1 MALGVRKPRFPLP
14 YICTIRVKL
23 KHFVKQGNIS
33 CLPCKQDSATLCQ
46 MLHFPEILSDVTL
59 SRDFVR
65 CYTFWRFCQ
74 MLHFLEMLHGVQ
86 TKKHWIRL
94 QAALLKMRK
103 YQQKL
108 SPSFTNCKPVFV
120 NNSRS
125 VVERFSGSLL
135 RWEKALLKIPAI
147 KILTQTGAAFVSQFV
162 ISATLHTS
170 LMPFLFQ
177 WNRVHKVIN
186 VVKNIVT
193 VICFTNTDNLLCLQ
207 CKVCVSAPKGQ
218 SAYRS
223 IKY

>member
-1 MALGVRKPRFPLP
+1 
-14 YICTIRVKL
+14 
-23 KHFVKQGNIS
+23 
-33 CLPCKQDSATLCQ
+33 
-46 MLHFPEILSDVTL
+46 
-59 SRDFVR
+59 
-65 CYTFWRFCQ
+65 
-74 MLHFLEMLHGVQ
+74 MLHFLEMLHCVQ

-125 VVERFSGSLL
+125 VVERFSGALL
-135 RWEKALLKIPAI
+135 RWDKALLKIPAI
-147 KILTQTGAAFVSQFV
+147 KILTQTVAAIVSQFV
-162 ISATLHTS
+162 ISTTLHAS

-186 VVKNIVT
+186 VVKNY
-193 VICFTNTDNLLCLQ
+193 CYSHMFHNRYTDNLLCLQ

-218 SAYRS
+218 SAYRL